1 MTDKAQLLR
10 TLRML
15 LDREQRHGMCLDCGT
30 QLQDVQALHECAAAE
45 SVTDRVAFHVPGF
58 WVDQGNP
65 KGRAKG
71 YAVR

>member
-1 MTDKAQLLR
+1 MSDKDQLLR

-15 LDREQRHGMCLDCGT
+15 LDREQRHGMCLDCGN
-30 QLQDVQALHECAAAE
+30 QLQDVHALHECPAAE
-45 SVTDRVAFHVPGF
+45 SVTDRVAFQVPGF